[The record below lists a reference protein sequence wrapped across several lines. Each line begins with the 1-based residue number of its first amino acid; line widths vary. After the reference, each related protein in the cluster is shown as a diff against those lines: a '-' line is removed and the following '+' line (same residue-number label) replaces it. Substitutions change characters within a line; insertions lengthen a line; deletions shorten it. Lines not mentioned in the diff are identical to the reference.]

1 MRFLSKPIIKMVTSH
16 LVDYP
21 TPISLNYLWGFG
33 SMAGIIL
40 IIQLITGI
48 FLAMHYTPYI
58 NIAFQSIEHI
68 MRDVNIGW
76 LLRYIHANGA
86 SFMFFVLYVHIFR
99 GFYYGSYTSP
109 RVITW
114 CIGVIIF
121 ILMMA
126 TAFLGY
132 ILCWGQMSFWA
143 ATVITNLFSA
153 FPLIGKPI
161 VYWLWGGFC
170 VDNPTL
176 NRFFSLHYLLPFI
189 ISALVILHLA
199 ALHEISSNNIIGCSS
214 LLDKATF
221 YPYFWMKDLVG
232 WICLI
237 ICFTIFVFFYPNYL
251 GHSDNYIGANALI
264 TPIHIVPEWYF
275 LPFYAILRSISNKLF
290 GVIAMFGAILVWLI
304 IPHHI
309 SLNNIRSTYFK
320 RLTKI
325 LFFIFLMNWF
335 LLGWLGGCNPE
346 SPYIEIG
353 GICTSLYFGIIGT
366 ITK

>member
-1 MRFLSKPIIKMVTSH
+1 
-16 LVDYP
+16 
-21 TPISLNYLWGFG
+21 
-33 SMAGIIL
+33 
-40 IIQLITGI
+40 
-48 FLAMHYTPYI
+48 
-58 NIAFQSIEHI
+58 
-68 MRDVNIGW
+68 
-76 LLRYIHANGA
+76 
-86 SFMFFVLYVHIFR
+86 
-99 GFYYGSYTSP
+99 
-109 RVITW
+109 
-114 CIGVIIF
+114 
-121 ILMMA
+121 
-126 TAFLGY
+126 
-132 ILCWGQMSFWA
+132 
-143 ATVITNLFSA
+143 
-153 FPLIGKPI
+153 
-161 VYWLWGGFC
+161 
-170 VDNPTL
+170 
-176 NRFFSLHYLLPFI
+176 
-189 ISALVILHLA
+189 
-199 ALHEISSNNIIGCSS
+199 
-214 LLDKATF
+214 
-221 YPYFWMKDLVG
+221 MKDLVG

-304 IPHHI
+304 IPHHV

-366 ITK
+366 ITNKSN